1 MALSMS
7 SASALALLPWRA
19 IGFGKMISFNNIVRH
34 NTPRSYFLGVF
45 FCVFHENND
54 MCFMRITMTIL
65 WRVGRKSNIISAS
78 LETVCLVLLMKV
90 FYIYFMMQE

>member
-1 MALSMS
+1 MC
-7 SASALALLPWRA
+7 
-19 IGFGKMISFNNIVRH
+19 
-34 NTPRSYFLGVF
+34 

-90 FYIYFMMQE
+90 FYIYFMMQK